1 MKKIVLI
8 ALVLF
13 LGVGVSAQTVG
24 LRFGYNMSGL
34 RIDDTFADYL
44 EMMDI
49 NGKLTN
55 GVNIGLVLE
64 RPINAKVDMHVEL
77 NYAQKGSAYD
87 MYANTANSGT
97 LGHGETNLNYF
108 ELPIMAKIKFGP
120 AYVAVGP
127 HIGYLLG
134 AQEINYKDNPTAI
147 AGLVSAYG
155 MTETAAE
162 AAVLG
167 SMQAAGQ
174 NITSLRDDEFF
185 DMEMDNFNRFDFGGQ
200 FTVGAQVPV
209 GPVKVFAEARA
220 TVALTNWEA
229 TPSFEAAGFEY
240 KKNLAFTFAI
250 GILLNKQSK

>member
-77 NYAQKGSAYD
+77 NFAQKGSAYD

-97 LGHGETNLNYF
+97 SGHGQTNLNYF

-127 HIGYLLG
+127 HIGYLLS
-134 AQEINYKDNPTAI
+134 AQEINFKENAN
-147 AGLVSAYG
+147 LVAMLGS
-155 MTETAAE
+155 E
-162 AAVLG
+162 AA
-167 SMQAAGQ
+167 AAGALGVS
-174 NITSLRDDEFF
+174 SLANDEFF

-229 TPSFEAAGFEY
+229 TPSFETAGFEY
-240 KKNLAFTFAI
+240 KKNMAFTFAV
-250 GILLNKQSK
+250 GILLNKPSK